1 MSGISKNVAKKV
13 PKELKPKEWVSV
25 VRVGFQQQ
33 IVTFLLWAYGGLL
46 VATVSLIYLQG
57 FQANSRDSTRTS
69 PTLLNPRRLFHGPSV
84 ITASVIE
91 TPTIPMHLQQKIRR
105 SRTSEKNDAD
115 QQRIAKILQNCQS
128 TFQKSHST
136 LEMSSVLCFN
146 RNVPLMKLGSGFG
159 LRSC

>member
-57 FQANSRDSTRTS
+57 FHV
-69 PTLLNPRRLFHGPSV
+69 HG
-84 ITASVIE
+84 
-91 TPTIPMHLQQKIRR
+91 
-105 SRTSEKNDAD
+105 
-115 QQRIAKILQNCQS
+115 
-128 TFQKSHST
+128 FT
-136 LEMSSVLCFN
+136 LESRFLN
-146 RNVPLMKLGSGFG
+146 WLGGATIGEIGG
-159 LRSC
+159 LLTLTFRAVFKN